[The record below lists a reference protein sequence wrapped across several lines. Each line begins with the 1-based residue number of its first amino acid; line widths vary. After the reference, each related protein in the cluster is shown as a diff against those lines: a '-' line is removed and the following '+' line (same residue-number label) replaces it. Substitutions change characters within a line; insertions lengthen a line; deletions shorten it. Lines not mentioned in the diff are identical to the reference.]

1 MRHYY
6 VLNQDPQS
14 ARVFEFI
21 QAHKLDHT
29 VHINRTRFW
38 VPEPSIILTECMLR
52 FSNCVHLVDPNL
64 DLATG
69 LPKEYPSG
77 Y

>member
-21 QAHKLDHT
+21 QAHRLDHT

-52 FSNCVHLVDPNL
+52 FQWVVSDMYFHTPYLTGVSF
-64 DLATG
+64 LAN
-69 LPKEYPSG
+69 E
-77 Y
+77 